1 MRGVRTVRD
10 ALAPYPGVPS
20 HTLPALALK
29 DNAHVGSG
37 TVLVMTPHVI
47 IKGLS
52 AETMAGRIMHEKRSG
67 EAHAYWNMAERV
79 GEVVMGDASLKVL
92 AAYETTDEEV
102 YSGSVPPCVVCVIDQ
117 SLGKNKFALDR
128 VKELSSKGSSV
139 LCVHLG
145 PNPLASVGW
154 WPGPAED
161 EPKGGIIDLTT
172 DGGDARLRSCIAEI
186 MLGWRLG
193 AGGAEGVLCVP
204 CPKCV
209 ETGST
214 PPHPFPRQECWDDM
228 ATSTGAASLAKSVSC
243 PACKAAG
250 RFPRIK
256 LSQIVPPQI
265 IISHAPGDGI
275 ARVAADEIGKRTGLL
290 VWCGPSS
297 ATSEPG
303 SHEILSAIQSC
314 TAFIPLLSD
323 AYLSNPG
330 CMREASHAQKWSKL
344 IVPALSSGW
353 SGSAEPGDRNPLAW
367 SKHAGKQWIGGIKD
381 AAASVDWSRIASEVG
396 DTADMRSEDLDTPL
410 SHLTRLVLGLLNSSV
425 ETIDCSDVPLPV
437 RKSTGEPS
445 SKGTNKL
452 IPHQTPPNATSA
464 ELDAAPSQ
472 DVNAVRGGAPIAARG
487 GGRRYWGQPVSAT
500 PRNSSSTSI
509 GRSQSAESP
518 PENLKGIGSNQNKSP
533 SSFGRSLSSEAAPG
547 RGTAAGSHPGRRL
560 GTVASRTRSAEDDSD
575 NRSGKPQVKV
585 QKELSPLR
593 AITPRHVAEASL
605 SVLKDS
611 SIGRSKSSEASLQGQ
626 GTSSSGSGGTH
637 LPPVHGT
644 MSKKTNGDSPP
655 RSLAGMGI
663 PSPPAPRGGGGAY
676 SARNSS
682 FKAPAA
688 SFQKTAKSSKKAAG
702 VASGSQPASL
712 HDPRKGN
719 GLGAGRGV

>member
-1 MRGVRTVRD
+1 MRGIRTVRD
-10 ALAPYPGVPS
+10 ALAAYPGVS
-20 HTLPALALK
+20 KNTLPALALK

-52 AETMAGRIMHEKRSG
+52 AETMAGRIMYEKRRG
-67 EAHAYWNMAERV
+67 EANAFFNMAERV
-79 GEVVMGDASLKVL
+79 GEAVMGDASLKVL
-92 AAYETTDEEV
+92 AAYETTDEDI
-102 YSGSVPPCVVCVIDQ
+102 YSGSAPPCVVCVIDQ

-128 VKELSSKGSSV
+128 VKELSSKGSSLV
-139 LCVHLG
+139 CVHLG
-145 PNPLASVGW
+145 QSPLAPVGW

-161 EPKGGIIDLTT
+161 QPTGGIIDLTA
-172 DGGDARLRSCIAEI
+172 DGGDARLRSCIAKI

-228 ATSTGAASLAKSVSC
+228 ATSTGAPSLAKSVSC

-265 IISHAPGDGI
+265 VISHAPGDGI
-275 ARVAADEIGKRTGLL
+275 ARDVADELGKRTGLM

-303 SHEILSAIQSC
+303 SHEILSAIHSC

-353 SGSAEPGDRNPLAW
+353 SGSAVPDDKNPMSW
-367 SKHAGKQWIGGIKD
+367 SKHAEKQWIGGIND
-381 AAASVDWSRIASEVG
+381 AAAIVDWSRIASEVG
-396 DTADMRSEDLDTPL
+396 DAADMRSEDVDAPL
-410 SHLTRLVLGLLNSSV
+410 SHLTRLVLGLLYSSV

-437 RKSTGEPS
+437 RKSTGELS
-445 SKGTNKL
+445 SKGANKL
-452 IPHQTPPNATSA
+452 IPHPAPPNATSG
-464 ELDAAPSQ
+464 ELDADSSQ
-472 DVNAVRGGAPIAARG
+472 EVNAVRGGAPLTAKG
-487 GGRRYWGQPVSAT
+487 GGRRYWGQPVPAT

-509 GRSQSAESP
+509 VRSQSAESP
-518 PENLKGIGSNQNKSP
+518 LGNLKETVSHQNKSP
-533 SSFGRSLSSEAAPG
+533 SSFDRGVSSDAPPG
-547 RGTAAGSHPGRRL
+547 RGRAAGSHPGRRL
-560 GTVASRTRSAEDDSD
+560 TTVVSRTRSAEGDSG
-575 NRSGKPQVKV
+575 NRNGKPQVKV
-585 QKELSPLR
+585 QKELSSLR
-593 AITPRHVAEASL
+593 PITPRHVTETPLA
-605 SVLKDS
+605 VLKDS
-611 SIGRSKSSEASLQGQ
+611 QIGRSKSSDASLHGQ
-626 GTSSSGSGGTH
+626 GSSSSSSGGTH

-644 MSKKTNGDSPP
+644 MSNKTNSDSPP
-655 RSLAGMGI
+655 RSLAGMGMQ
-663 PSPPAPRGGGGAY
+663 SPPGPGGGRGSY

-688 SFQKTAKSSKKAAG
+688 SFQKTAKSSKNAAG
-702 VASGSQPASL
+702 GAIGSKPESL
-712 HDPRKGN
+712 HDPRQGN